1 MVGVDGKRAIFAAL
15 LANIGISIAK
25 FVGFIFTH
33 SSALIAESVHSF
45 ADASNQLLLL
55 LGIQRSNRPATEKHP
70 FGYARERYF
79 WSFVV
84 SVVLFTAGAVFALYE
99 GIEKLL
105 HPEPLN
111 NHNWAIGILVFG
123 LILEGFSLRTAVI
136 AANKQR
142 KDQTWRE
149 FITRSKQPELPVVVL
164 EDTGAMLGLAFALI
178 AVVLSKV
185 TDNPVWDGIGTVT
198 IGVLLAV
205 IAAILAKEMHSLIIG
220 EAVSEKNRTLI
231 KTSITDSAA
240 VTSITNLRTQ
250 HLGPEHILVG
260 AQVVFDSS
268 LSVEEVCSA
277 IEEIEVRVKVA
288 VPDAHSIF
296 VEPKNS

>member
-33 SSALIAESVHSF
+33 SSALIAESIHSF

-105 HPEPLN
+105 HPEPIS
-111 NHNWAIGILVFG
+111 HYQWAIGILVFG
-123 LILEGFSLRTAVI
+123 LILEGFSLRTAIVE
-136 AANKQR
+136 ANKQR
-142 KDQTWRE
+142 KEQTWRE
-149 FITRSKQPELPVVVL
+149 YITKSKKPELPVVVL

-178 AVVLSKV
+178 AVVLSEV
-185 TDNPVWDGIGTVT
+185 TGNPIWDGVGTVS

-205 IAAILAKEMHSLIIG
+205 IAIVLAKEMHSLLIG
-220 EAVSEKNRTLI
+220 EGVTEKNRSLI
-231 KTSITDSAA
+231 YEAITGS
-240 VTSITNLRTQ
+240 VSVSRIENLRTQ

-260 AQVVFDSS
+260 SQVVFDPS
-268 LSVEEVCSA
+268 LSAEEVCSA
-277 IEEIEVRVKVA
+277 IEEIEVRVKA
-288 VPDAHSIF
+288 VVPNAHSIF